1 MINLPPAFIIR
12 TTRYNQ
18 LQIVYESL
26 KEYHPGLKLKKF
38 NRYQSSF
45 LTEKYEFIGIIS
57 ISDQDHDD
65 LMVSL
70 ISKNSNAFDFF
81 KTKRSFIL
89 LKATRDRLKLLQI
102 IT

>member
-1 MINLPPAFIIR
+1 MK
-12 TTRYNQ
+12 
-18 LQIVYESL
+18 SL
-26 KEYHPGLKLKKF
+26 KSLEVRTFDYSNTAKLTCAFDCLFCLKLKKF